1 MARVQCLICE
11 RVALVRERHNAH
23 LIADM
28 RHSVF
33 VVGDHQ
39 WHRGYA
45 LVLLKA
51 HVREPFE
58 LPRDVQS
65 EHFGEVMRAAEA
77 LSKTFAPLKM
87 NYSCYGNAEP
97 HVHWHLVPRYEDDPH
112 PGQDPWRD
120 SERFRERTTSLSD
133 AADIAAE
140 IRANLLE

>member
-1 MARVQCLICE
+1 MAPVTCLICE
-11 RVALVRERHNAH
+11 RVALVRARQNAH

-77 LSKTFAPLKM
+77 LNKTFAPRKM

-120 SERFRERTTSLSD
+120 VGRFRESTISPSD
-133 AADIAAE
+133 AADLATQ
-140 IRANLLE
+140 IRANLL